1 MSDEEHSNS
10 AFYYPEE
17 QWRSQGGA
25 RGATAPPM
33 VPKTV
38 LVKSL
43 NPGRNFRGG
52 VDVLNNE
59 LNLIIKLQKNINSH
73 VSYNSRGLRY
83 MTVNDIAYQKF
94 KMCWSAA
101 KRSQLSMF

>member
-1 MSDEEHSNS
+1 MFLRVDAYQRWHNASGV
-10 AFYYPEE
+10 AK
-17 QWRSQGGA
+17 GG
-25 RGATAPPM
+25 RGGATAPPPM

-59 LNLIIKLQKNINSH
+59 SNPIIKLQKHIDEQFAC
-73 VSYNSRGLRY
+73 VL
-83 MTVNDIAYQKF
+83 
-94 KMCWSAA
+94 
-101 KRSQLSMF
+101 